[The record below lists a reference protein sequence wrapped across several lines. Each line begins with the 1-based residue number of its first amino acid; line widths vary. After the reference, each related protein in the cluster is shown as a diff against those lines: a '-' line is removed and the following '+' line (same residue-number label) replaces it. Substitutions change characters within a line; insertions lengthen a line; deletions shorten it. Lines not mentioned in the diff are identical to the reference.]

1 MFNINHFVLM
11 TSAVLT
17 VMAATPVMSSVS
29 SEEAAKLKTT
39 LTPLGA
45 ELEGNADG
53 SIPGWN
59 GGFTTVPPGYKSG
72 DPRPD
77 FFAGEKPVVQ
87 ITKANMAKYADKL
100 TEGDQILLNKYASYR
115 IDVYSTHRTASA
127 PQWVYDDTFENAQHA
142 TITNDGLTLKGAYGG
157 IPFPIPKTG
166 NELIWNHEL
175 AWAGGAITFSFST
188 YIVTDAG
195 DSVLSSKATNIQ
207 QYPYYLK
214 NGSSK
219 SFNGTAFE
227 VDNVTTAPP
236 FKAGE
241 VIMYRDPTDYAS
253 GQRQAWQYLTGQRR
267 VRRAPTIGFDTPN
280 QEASGVSNFD
290 EIFVFNGSPERYD
303 WKIVGKREMYV
314 PYNCNRLLG
323 SSHEAIFKNGPA
335 HVNPD
340 LLRWELH
347 RVWVV
352 DGTLKPGKRHVI
364 PHRRFYIDEDTWSIL
379 LADGWD
385 ANGKLWKHYYG
396 LPLLAPDIPGLIT
409 MAHVYNN
416 VQTGAW
422 GIAALFEATPGAQV
436 RPIDPKDDNYFTP
449 DALSSRGVR

>member
-1 MFNINHFVLM
+1 MFKATYYV
-11 TSAVLT
+11 S
-17 VMAATPVMSSVS
+17 VMSVIIAAAATQAAFGAVPP
-29 SEEAAKLKTT
+29 EEANKLKST

-45 ELEGNADG
+45 EKAGNADG
-53 SIPGWN
+53 SIPAWT
-59 GGFTTVPPGYKSG
+59 GGYTSVAPGYKSG

-77 FFAGEKPVVQ
+77 YFGDEKPIVQ
-87 ITKANMAKYADKL
+87 ITKANMGKYADKL
-100 TEGDQILLNKYASYR
+100 SEGDQYLLNKHPTYR
-115 IDVYSTHRTASA
+115 IDVYPTHRTASA
-127 PQWVYDDTFENAQHA
+127 PQWVYDNTYENALHA
-142 TITNDGLTLKGAYGG
+142 TTTNDGLTLKGAYGG
-157 IPFPIPKTG
+157 VPFPIPKSG

-175 AWAGGAITFSFST
+175 AWAGGATTFSFST
-188 YIVTDAG
+188 YTVTDAG
-195 DSVLSSKATNIQ
+195 QAVLSSRATNIQ
-207 QYPYYLK
+207 QFPYYYK
-214 NGSSK
+214 TGSVK
-219 SFNGTAFE
+219 TFNGTAYE

-241 VIMYRDPTDYAS
+241 VIMYRDPTDYAG

-303 WKIVGKREMYV
+303 WKIVGKQEMYV

-323 SSHEAIFKNGPA
+323 SPHDAIFKNGPA

-352 DGTLKPGKRHVI
+352 DGTLKAGKRHVI
-364 PHRRFYIDEDTWSIL
+364 PHRRFYIDEDGWSIL
-379 LADGWD
+379 LGDGWD

-409 MAHVYNN
+409 LAHVYNN
-416 VQTGAW
+416 VQTGTW
-422 GIAALFEATPGAQV
+422 GIAAIFEIAPGAQV
-436 RPIDPKDDNYFTP
+436 RPIEAKDDSYFTP
-449 DALSSRGVR
+449 DALAARGVR